1 MSRRLIKGGFVVS
14 VDPRIGNLDN
24 ADVLIEDGKI
34 SAIGRNLAAA
44 DAEIIDAREMIV
56 MPGFVDTHRHIWQG
70 AMRAVTADWSL
81 LNYLGGI
88 RMSAAACY
96 RPEDMYAAQLQG
108 ALEAINA
115 GVTTITDY
123 CHNLNTPDHAYEAI
137 RGLQDAGLRAIWNYG
152 FNRPPLGDP
161 AFKTQGERLQFARTL
176 AAQYFS
182 QGDAILTMGVAPE
195 EAALWLDDSAGKA
208 QFASARELGARLF
221 WHCNCLNH
229 GGGRPQEVARLDALG
244 LLDHDIVLSHMRYTT
259 PEEWRLVAERGAA
272 VAFTPDTELQMGM
285 GYPSTVIARQHGIPH
300 GYGADI
306 TSNNSADMFTPLRL
320 ALQVARAEI
329 NAPRDGELYDGVPIP
344 CNEALRWGTLEGAR
358 VLGLDHRIG
367 SLTPGKDADII
378 LLNTDSITLVGWD
391 RTNPAAT
398 IIQQASVV
406 DVDTVMI
413 KGKVLKRHGVLLADV
428 KRACRLLSEAAAHV
442 GREVAAKGGF
452 YVDPQRT
459 FQLMHAVTS
468 ARHVDAFRADYQE
481 GASIKT

>member
-14 VDPRIGNLDN
+14 VDPRLGNLDD
-24 ADVLIEDGKI
+24 ADVLIEEGKI
-34 SAIGRNLAAA
+34 SAVGRNLSAA
-44 DAEIIDAREMIV
+44 DAEIIDAAHMIV

-96 RPEDMYAAQLQG
+96 RPEDMYAAQYQG

-123 CHNLNTPDHAYEAI
+123 CHNLNTPDHAHEAI
-137 RGLQDAGLRAIWNYG
+137 RGLRDAGLRAIWNYG

-161 AFKTQGERLQFARTL
+161 AFKTQQERLQFARTL
-176 AAQYFS
+176 AAQYFV
-182 QGDAILTMGVAPE
+182 QRDAILTMGVAPE
-195 EAALWLDDSAGKA
+195 EAALWIDDDAGKA
-208 QFASARELGARLF
+208 QFALARELAARLF

-229 GGGRPQEVARLDALG
+229 GGGRPFEVARLHALG

-259 PEEWRLVAERGAA
+259 PEEWRLVAEHGVA

-285 GYPSTVIARQHGIPH
+285 GYPSTIIARRHGIAH

-306 TSNNSADMFTPLRL
+306 ISNNSADMFTPLRM
-320 ALQVARAEI
+320 ALQTARAEL
-329 NAPRDGELYDGVPIP
+329 NAPQDGELYDGVPIT
-344 CNEALRWGTLEGAR
+344 CDEALRWGTLEGAR

-391 RTNPAAT
+391 RSNPAGT
-398 IIQQASVV
+398 IIQQASIA

-413 KGKVLKRHGVLLADV
+413 KGNVLKRHGVLLADV
-428 KRACRLLSEAAAHV
+428 KRACRLLADAAEHIA
-442 GREVAAKGGF
+442 REVAAKGGF

-459 FQLMHAVTS
+459 FQLMQAVTS

-481 GASIKT
+481 IAPTTT